1 MNSMKHTGEVSLI
14 NEASSLVDDLRGEI
28 SHENQGNS
36 SSYPKAEDDHGC
48 LELEMSPPSRGA
60 T

>member
-1 MNSMKHTGEVSLI
+1 MKHTGEVSLI

-28 SHENQGNS
+28 SHENQRDS

-48 LELEMSPPSRGA
+48 LEDESE
-60 T
+60 

>member
-1 MNSMKHTGEVSLI
+1 MKHTGEISLI

-28 SHENQGNS
+28 SHENQRDS

-48 LELEMSPPSRGA
+48 LDDESE
-60 T
+60 